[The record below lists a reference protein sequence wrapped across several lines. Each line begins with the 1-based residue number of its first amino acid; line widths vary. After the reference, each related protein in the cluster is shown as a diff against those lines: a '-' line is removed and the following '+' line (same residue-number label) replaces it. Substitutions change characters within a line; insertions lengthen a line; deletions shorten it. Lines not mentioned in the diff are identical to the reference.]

1 MVNTSGLELTA
12 VSLPAAPL
20 LTRGQSAGSPAASSL
35 SPMEREMEA
44 GAGHTVI
51 FTERLRRLKVVTVMV
66 ALPGAT
72 AVTLPAASTVATA
85 ALLEEKV

>member
-1 MVNTSGLELTA
+1 
-12 VSLPAAPL
+12 
-20 LTRGQSAGSPAASSL
+20 
-35 SPMEREMEA
+35 MEV

-72 AVTLPAASTVATA
+72 AVTLPAASTVATPG
-85 ALLEEKV
+85 LLEEKV